1 MLARLAGLPTLL
13 YRQVPRERFRAR
25 QRQSTEAPLPT
36 SGVLADRTRAK
47 SHSYWYEAEKRVGE
61 ARAASQPLL
70 CCASRLPPCPEGK
83 FSWVCNRCARRRST
97 DNATAV
103 DVLHANE
110 QLWRSVHGPAPEDL
124 FKPTPEALAE
134 ARRAADDLES
144 MAASQQHFRD
154 GFDVF
159 AQETVEAARAL
170 RSLDWSAIHAEKF
183 HITPQPV
190 LRDR

>member
-1 MLARLAGLPTLL
+1 MNASEPDRNKAPKLLCRPLVCLRIELAQSRIATGTKLKSEWERRARPANLCFAVRFVSSL
-13 YRQVPRERFRAR
+13 VPRVSSPRM
-25 QRQSTEAPLPT
+25 
-36 SGVLADRTRAK
+36 
-47 SHSYWYEAEKRVGE
+47 
-61 ARAASQPLL
+61 
-70 CCASRLPPCPEGK
+70 
-83 FSWVCNRCARRRST
+83 CNRCARRRST

-190 LRDR
+190 LSNR

>member
-1 MLARLAGLPTLL
+1 MLARLAGLQNGYTARFLVNASEPDRDKAPKLL
-13 YRQVPRERFRAR
+13 CRPLVCLRIELAQSRIATGTKLKSEWERRAR
-25 QRQSTEAPLPT
+25 PANLRFAVLPG
-36 SGVLADRTRAK
+36 S
-47 SHSYWYEAEKRVGE
+47 
-61 ARAASQPLL
+61 
-70 CCASRLPPCPEGK
+70 PPCPEGE

-190 LRDR
+190 LRNR

>member
-1 MLARLAGLPTLL
+1 MR
-13 YRQVPRERFRAR
+13 
-25 QRQSTEAPLPT
+25 
-36 SGVLADRTRAK
+36 SGCGY
-47 SHSYWYEAEKRVGE
+47 H
-61 ARAASQPLL
+61 
-70 CCASRLPPCPEGK
+70 
-83 FSWVCNRCARRRST
+83 RRST

-183 HITPQPV
+183 HITPQPA